1 MMKLLAIGML
11 SIAMFYG
18 GGNATGQ
25 MMCSIVHPDSKG
37 SEAHN
42 KISAARPLPGS
53 DVLSNL
59 IEERLSLMTDVART
73 KWNSGSAI
81 EDPNREQQ
89 VLADVAVRAQAV
101 GIPAGWAQHFF
112 RLQMEAAKEVQY
124 CFFAQWTAQHQGL
137 FPEVQDLRTGIR
149 PKLDLLTAELLQE
162 LAKQWPELRK
172 LRSPAENEPLNEQS
186 TNEIAIRLALL
197 PLADGSLQSYGHV
210 EAVK

>member
-1 MMKLLAIGML
+1 MKLLAIGML

-25 MMCSIVHPDSKG
+25 MMCSILHADSKG
-37 SEAHN
+37 LDAHN
-42 KISAARPLPGS
+42 KVSAARPLPGS
-53 DVLSNL
+53 DILSDL
-59 IEERLSLMTDVART
+59 IEERLSLMADVARA

-89 VLADVAVRAQAV
+89 LLADVVVRAQGV
-101 GIPAGWAQHFF
+101 GIPAVWAQHFF

-162 LAKQWPELRK
+162 LAKQWPELTK
-172 LRSPAENEPLNEQS
+172 PRSPAENEPLNEQS